1 VPIDERRL
9 LLGHCD
15 EALRETVQYLQPRH
29 VLGVGRFAEQ
39 RAREALTGFNT
50 RIGSIPHPSPA
61 NPSANRGWDDQMN
74 QALAALRID
83 L

>member
-1 VPIDERRL
+1 
-9 LLGHCD
+9 
-15 EALRETVQYLQPRH
+15 

-39 RAREALTGFNT
+39 RAREALTGLNT